1 MVTSAVQ
8 SVLLVGGGHA
18 MMPVIRHLRQYIPDS
33 VQVSLVSDHPY
44 LYYSG
49 MVPEYLGGVYNENQV
64 RLDLESLC
72 ERHGIGWEL
81 GRVVGLDTKR
91 MEVALSDGRT
101 LGADVLAF
109 DVGSVTPGVSAGDQ
123 TIVAKPLHYTRRLAD
138 DVEDLIERG
147 REGRIAIVGGG
158 AAGVEVALNV
168 ANRIRNVKLDQ
179 LIRLHLFEGS
189 ERVLPTFKSSLSTD
203 VLQQLIEA
211 GVHVELKSRPDK
223 VSHNVLSTPLG
234 EREYDTILW
243 ATGTRGPVFFEQA
256 ELLTDSRG
264 FVHTDRYLR
273 VLGRQDI
280 FAAGDSA
287 LVEGYE
293 KLERIGVHA
302 VKQGPV
308 LLKNLVAR
316 INGREPA
323 QKFKPYIVSPI
334 IISTGTRAAWWVAGR
349 FWFRNSIALGLKHH
363 IDRKWIHPWLDPA
376 YRSPST
382 WDYKNAAG
390 I

>member
-1 MVTSAVQ
+1 MATSAVK
-8 SVLLVGGGHA
+8 SVLLIGGGHA
-18 MMPVIRHLRQYIPDS
+18 MMPVVRHLREHIPDS

-49 MVPEYLGGVYNENQV
+49 MVPEYLGGVYEENQV

-91 MEVALSDGRT
+91 MAVELSDGRT
-101 LGADVLAF
+101 LNADIFAF
-109 DVGSVTPGVSAGDQ
+109 DVGSVTPGVSGGEHD
-123 TIVAKPLHYTRRLAD
+123 IVAKPLHYIRRLAD
-138 DVEDLIERG
+138 DVDDLILNE
-147 REGRIAIVGGG
+147 REGSIAIVGGG

-168 ANRIRNVKLDQ
+168 ANRIRKNELDQ
-179 LIRLHLFEGS
+179 QLRLHLYEGN
-189 ERVLPTFKSSLSTD
+189 ERVLPTFKSSLSAD
-203 VLQQLIEA
+203 VLQQLIES
-211 GVHVELKSRPDK
+211 GVQVELKSRPHK
-223 VSHNVLSTPLG
+223 VSNNVLSTPLG
-234 EREYDTILW
+234 EREYKTILW
-243 ATGTRGPVFFEQA
+243 ATGTRGPQFFEQA

-273 VLGRQDI
+273 VLGRKDI
-280 FAAGDSA
+280 FVAGDSA

-316 INGREPA
+316 INGREPTHT
-323 QKFKPYIVSPI
+323 FKPYPISPI

-349 FWFRNSIALGLKHH
+349 FWFRNSMALGLKHH

-376 YRSPST
+376 YRSAYL

>member
-1 MVTSAVQ
+1 MATSAVR
-8 SVLLVGGGHA
+8 SVLLIGGGHA
-18 MMPVIRHLRQYIPDS
+18 MMPVIRHLREHIPDS

-49 MVPEYLGGVYNENQV
+49 MVPEFLGGVYNENQV

-91 MEVALSDGRT
+91 MAVALSDGRT
-101 LGADVLAF
+101 LNADIFAF
-109 DVGSVTPGVSAGDQ
+109 DVGSVTPGVSGGDHD
-123 TIVAKPLHYTRRLAD
+123 IVAKPLHYIRRLAD
-138 DVEDLIERG
+138 DVDELILNERKG
-147 REGRIAIVGGG
+147 SIAIVGGG

-168 ANRIRNVKLDQ
+168 ANRIRKNELDHQ
-179 LIRLHLFEGS
+179 IRLHLYEGN
-189 ERVLPTFKSSLSTD
+189 ERVLPTFKSSLSAD
-203 VLQQLIEA
+203 VLQQLIEV
-211 GVHVELKSRPDK
+211 GVQVELKSRPHK
-223 VSHNVLSTPLG
+223 VSDNVLSTPLG
-234 EREYDTILW
+234 EREYKSILW
-243 ATGTRGPVFFEQA
+243 ATGTRGPHFFEQA

-273 VLGRQDI
+273 VLGRKDI
-280 FAAGDSA
+280 FVAGDSA

-316 INGREPA
+316 INGREPMHT
-323 QKFKPYIVSPI
+323 FKPYPISPI
-334 IISTGTRAAWWVAGR
+334 IISTGTKAAWWVAGR
-349 FWFRNSIALGLKHH
+349 FWFRNSFALGMKHH

-376 YRSPST
+376 YRSAYL

>member
-1 MVTSAVQ
+1 MATSAVK
-8 SVLLVGGGHA
+8 SVLLIGGGHA
-18 MMPVIRHLRQYIPDS
+18 MMPVVRHLREHIPDS

-49 MVPEYLGGVYNENQV
+49 MVPEYLGGVYEENQV

-81 GRVVGLDTKR
+81 GRVVGIDTKR
-91 MEVALSDGRT
+91 MTVALSDGRT
-101 LGADVLAF
+101 LNADIFAF
-109 DVGSVTPGVSAGDQ
+109 DVGSVTPGVSGGEHD
-123 TIVAKPLHYTRRLAD
+123 IVAKPLHYIRRLAD
-138 DVEDLIERG
+138 DVNDLILNE
-147 REGRIAIVGGG
+147 REGSIAIVGGG

-168 ANRIRNVKLDQ
+168 ANRIRKTELDQ
-179 LIRLHLFEGS
+179 QLRLHLYEGS
-189 ERVLPTFKSSLSTD
+189 ERVLPTFKSSLSAD

-211 GVHVELKSRPDK
+211 GVQVELKSRPHK
-223 VSHNVLSTPLG
+223 VSNNVLSTPLG
-234 EREYDTILW
+234 EREYKTILW
-243 ATGTRGPVFFEQA
+243 ATGTRGPHFFEQA

-273 VLGRQDI
+273 VLGRKDI
-280 FAAGDSA
+280 FVAGDSA

-316 INGREPA
+316 INGREPTHT
-323 QKFKPYIVSPI
+323 FKPYPISPI

-349 FWFRNSIALGLKHH
+349 FWFRNSMALGLKHH

-376 YRSPST
+376 YRSAYL